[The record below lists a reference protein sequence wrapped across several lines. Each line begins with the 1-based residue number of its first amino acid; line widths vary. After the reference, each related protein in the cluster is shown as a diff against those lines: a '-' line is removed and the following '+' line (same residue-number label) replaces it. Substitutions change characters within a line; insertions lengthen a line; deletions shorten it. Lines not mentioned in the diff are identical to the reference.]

1 MNTKTL
7 FFIAAILAGF
17 LLSRLVFGGTH
28 AAVPSLSERALEA
41 VNVFRLAA
49 GEKALLRDRK
59 LDRAAE
65 RHARAMAAE
74 DFFSHTGADGSIIG
88 QRVREEGYNW
98 RLVAENIAAGMS
110 DPGAVVESW
119 VESPGHRRNMLLPG
133 LLHAGVAH
141 VSREPDPGRW
151 SFRDY
156 WVLVLAAPAKH
167 GN

>member
-1 MNTKTL
+1 MNTKIL

-17 LLSRLVFGGTH
+17 LLSRLVFGETR
-28 AAVPSLSERALEA
+28 AAVPSLSERVLEA
-41 VNVFRLAA
+41 VNVFRLDAQ
-49 GEKALLRDRK
+49 EKALLRDRK

-88 QRVREEGYNW
+88 QRVRDAGYNW

-110 DPGAVVESW
+110 DPKAVVESW

-133 LLHAGVAH
+133 LLHAGIAH
-141 VSREPDPGRW
+141 VRREPDPGRL

-156 WVLVLAAPAKH
+156 WVLVLAAPARRD
-167 GN
+167 N